1 MRNRTTIYALVCV
14 LAGVGL
20 LLSSC
25 AEPANQGTEPADQ
38 GTEPADQG
46 TDTDFSALDRSL
58 DEASRVLDDV
68 CVEGANAAYIKV
80 GDGWRLR
87 PCDEC
92 ESIGVEM
99 YWGGNTGGE
108 REIVEALE
116 TMSADLQTQE
126 ISLLQYAQYTGE
138 CP

>member
-1 MRNRTTIYALVCV
+1 MRNRTTIYALAWVF
-14 LAGVGL
+14 AGAGL

-25 AEPANQGTEPADQ
+25 SEPADQ
-38 GTEPADQG
+38 GN
-46 TDTDFSALDRSL
+46 DTDISAFDRSL
-58 DEASRVLDDV
+58 DEASRVLDNV
-68 CVEGANAAYIKV
+68 CVEGANAAYIKFD
-80 GDGWRLR
+80 DGWRLR

-92 ESIGVEM
+92 ESISVAT

-108 REIVEALE
+108 REIVEVLE
-116 TMSADLQTQE
+116 TMSVELQTQE